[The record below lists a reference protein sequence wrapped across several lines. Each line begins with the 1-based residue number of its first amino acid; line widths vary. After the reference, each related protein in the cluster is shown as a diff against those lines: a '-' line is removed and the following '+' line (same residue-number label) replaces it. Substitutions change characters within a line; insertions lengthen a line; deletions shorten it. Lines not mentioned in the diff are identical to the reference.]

1 MKMLQVMLRPESELK
16 VVEALEKE
24 GVFAMTKWDVLGRGQ
39 QHGIQVGDMH
49 YSELPKV
56 MMMVVV
62 EDDRLGNALDAIK
75 RSAYTGNYGDGRV
88 FVSPVSHTY
97 TIRTGKMTH

>member
-1 MKMLQVMLRPESELK
+1 MLQVMVRPESELK

-24 GVFAMTKWDVLGRGQ
+24 GVYAMTKWDVLGRGQ
-39 QHGIQVGDMH
+39 QHGIQVGEMH

-56 MMMVVV
+56 MMLVVV
-62 EDDRLGNALDAIK
+62 EDDQLGGALNAVKQA
-75 RSAYTGNYGDGRV
+75 AYTGHYGDGRV